1 MPVTRNSNEHCTS
14 RRSETGVAL
23 ITVLVALVALLGFAA
38 LAIDGGMLWT
48 ARTQLQNAS
57 DAAALAGAQNLIDVD
72 TPAVTLASAET
83 AAVGQASQNRAVS
96 APAVSVLPADISY
109 GNWDLGTRTLD
120 TSVDLT
126 DPEQVTAVDVV
137 ARLDDSSTGR
147 VPAQLARVLGRDA
160 FTVTARSTA
169 YLGYAGGI
177 LPGKVDLPI
186 AIDCCKLK
194 GSDCQQDYCATVSTS
209 PPNSCSLETPQLSG
223 ANTVSCLEF
232 HNTAEQNACWTLFD
246 GDHPSVNT
254 SSLVDL
260 VGDGNE
266 YEISTEV
273 PIYLDN
279 GDKVPVIGEIS
290 DRFLGDGGYVGA
302 AEGTDR
308 YANPPGQPSQPDS
321 WVVGLPV
328 VECQTD
334 DHCASGDPMKVVG
347 AVCFEMREV
356 TVVPDKIIRGRFL
369 CPGDPLFD
377 ECDLGRTKT
386 GGLNFGVRADIP
398 VLVR

>member
-96 APAVSVLPADISY
+96 APAVSLLPADISY

-177 LPGKVDLPI
+177 LPGKVDHDELI
-186 AIDCCKLK
+186 AIGWML
-194 GSDCQQDYCATVSTS
+194 
-209 PPNSCSLETPQLSG
+209 
-223 ANTVSCLEF
+223 
-232 HNTAEQNACWTLFD
+232 
-246 GDHPSVNT
+246 
-254 SSLVDL
+254 
-260 VGDGNE
+260 
-266 YEISTEV
+266 
-273 PIYLDN
+273 
-279 GDKVPVIGEIS
+279 
-290 DRFLGDGGYVGA
+290 
-302 AEGTDR
+302 
-308 YANPPGQPSQPDS
+308 
-321 WVVGLPV
+321 
-328 VECQTD
+328 
-334 DHCASGDPMKVVG
+334 
-347 AVCFEMREV
+347 
-356 TVVPDKIIRGRFL
+356 
-369 CPGDPLFD
+369 
-377 ECDLGRTKT
+377 
-386 GGLNFGVRADIP
+386 
-398 VLVR
+398 